1 MENEKWKIKGRLYKL
16 KIENE
21 KWKIKGRLYKLKIEN
36 EKWKIKGRFAP
47 NYISNYQLI
56 FFFPLLQYARLYDKI
71 RKRSDVYENS

>member
-21 KWKIKGRLYKLKIEN
+21 KLKIKGRLYKLKIEN

-47 NYISNYQLI
+47 IYISNCPLI
-56 FFFPLLQYARLYDKI
+56 FFFPLLQYSRLYDKI
-71 RKRSDVYENS
+71 RKRSDVHENS

>member
-1 MENEKWKIKGRLYKL
+1 M
-16 KIENE
+16 ENE

-56 FFFPLLQYARLYDKI
+56 FSFRCCNTHTFMIK
-71 RKRSDVYENS
+71 